1 MISDRDID
9 YLRRLAN
16 ATDNENSGHL
26 ERIVRMLDL
35 IQGSPD
41 SPSEQAQRAE
51 TAAQE
56 LRALQG
62 LDDDAHNEV
71 CFIAERLD
79 AAHRDFVDM
88 SNAVGY

>member
-1 MISDRDID
+1 MISDRDIN

-35 IQGSPD
+35 IQSTPD
-41 SPSEQAQRAE
+41 SPSEQAGRAE
-51 TAAQE
+51 TAARE

-62 LDDDAHNEV
+62 LDDSVHNEV
-71 CFIAERLD
+71 CFIAEKLD
-79 AAHRDFVDM
+79 AAHKDFIVL